1 MKVFNVS
8 RDDRFE
14 LSSTSKGNQTKWV
27 KGNKFLKADTMGYES
42 IAEVLASEVEKATNG
57 IDYVDYFLCKIVED
71 GIKSYYGCMSD
82 IFTSKDESIVSL
94 YSILKKYY
102 GGEKVLKEKL
112 RDIEGIDLVNI
123 LISVVS
129 SVTGISYIDIKNY
142 LSAVVKLDAILLNE
156 DRHLNNIALIK
167 NSNGGYRFCPIFD
180 NGLSFLSDTDDY
192 PLDKKG
198 VSHKISRVKS
208 QPFSRDW
215 RKQIGYFDD
224 CDLLHIDINSLR
236 YRLENYTVEFKEA
249 EYERALEVLK
259 IRLKTLKGV
268 AWE

>member
-1 MKVFNVS
+1 MQVFNVS
-8 RDDRFE
+8 RGDRFE

-27 KGNKFLKADTMGYES
+27 VGNKFLKADTMGYES
-42 IAEVLASEVEKATNG
+42 IAEVLATEVEKAIEG
-57 IDYVDYFLCKIVED
+57 IDYVNYFLCKVVED
-71 GIKSYYGCMSD
+71 STKSYYGCMSD
-82 IFTSKDESIVSL
+82 IFTSKDESIISL

-102 GGEKVLKEKL
+102 GGERVLKENL
-112 RDIEGIDLVNI
+112 RGIEGIDLVNTVI
-123 LISVVS
+123 TVVS
-129 SVTGISYIDIKNY
+129 SVTGISYIDIKNN
-142 LSAVVKLDAILLNE
+142 LSTIVKLDAILLNE
-156 DRHLNNIALIK
+156 DRHLNNIAFIK
-167 NSNGGYRFCPIFD
+167 NSNGAYKFCPIFD
-180 NGLSFLSDTDDY
+180 NGLSFLSDTNDY

-208 QPFSRDW
+208 QPFSKDW

-236 YRLENYTVEFKEA
+236 YRLENYTVEFKET

>member
-1 MKVFNVS
+1 MKVFSVS
-8 RDDRFE
+8 RGERFE

-42 IAEVLASEVEKATNG
+42 IAEVLASEVEKATKG

-71 GIKSYYGCMSD
+71 DITSYYGCVSD
-82 IFTSKDESIVSL
+82 IFTSKDDSIISL

-102 GGEKVLKEKL
+102 GGERVLKEKL
-112 RDIEGIDLVNI
+112 GDIVGVDLVNTI
-123 LISVVS
+123 LAVVS
-129 SVTGISYIDIKNY
+129 KVTGISYADIKNY
-142 LSAVVKLDAILLNE
+142 LSTIVRLDAILLNE
-156 DRHLNNIALIK
+156 DRHFNNIAFIK
-167 NSNGGYRFCPIFD
+167 NNGDYRFCPIFD
-180 NGLSFLSDTDDY
+180 NGLSFLSDTNDY

-224 CDLLHIDINSLR
+224 GDLLHIDINSLR
-236 YRLENYTVEFKEA
+236 YRLENYTVDFKKE

-259 IRLKTLKGV
+259 SRLKTLKGV